1 MLGYLLLLLLFSLF
15 FSVSFYF
22 GFREWRRPWDAAP
35 LPIDVEYVRVE
46 NYFGRSFRAK
56 MQQWLAEAQPNGIA
70 AGLLPSGVL
79 LKTSGGEHLLTLP
92 GGRLERRGE
101 QVELIYCEGDL
112 TLAGGSTFRREIYC
126 RGRCE
131 TEATVQLQSI
141 AADGDVILGLQ
152 NEVAR
157 WVDAQGKVRL
167 RSGTVVGSRVSSS
180 TSIELERQVRAQ
192 SLYAPVVC
200 TADCALM
207 NDPVASLR
215 REAAP
220 PIPNGQAGTPPAVP
234 PYLAGVRCLQLS
246 PRTWLVQDDLDLPAG
261 CRVES
266 NLIVKGTLRAGSDC
280 HFAGDLKASC
290 IQLGS
295 RNRVGGNLVSDG
307 SIEVGEGSFIARN
320 VAAGTHIRFSAG
332 VRVGQLSLPAVV
344 SAGSEVSLEQNVA
357 IYGKVAAGRWIQT
370 L

>member
-56 MQQWLAEAQPNGIA
+56 MQQWLAEAQPNGVA
-70 AGLLPSGVL
+70 PGLLPSGAL
-79 LKTSGGEHLLTLP
+79 LKTPSGERLLTLP
-92 GGRLERRGE
+92 GGRLERQGE

-112 TLAGGSTFRREIYC
+112 TLASGSTFSREIYC
-126 RGRCE
+126 RGRFE
-131 TEATVQLQSI
+131 TEASVQLQSV
-141 AADGDVILGLQ
+141 ASDGDLTLGLQ

-157 WVDAQGKVRL
+157 WVDAEGTVRL
-167 RSGTVVGSRVSSS
+167 ASGTVVGSRVSSS
-180 TSIELERQVRAQ
+180 TSIELERQVRAE
-192 SLYAPVVC
+192 SLYAPVIC
-200 TADCALM
+200 TAACALM
-207 NDPVASLR
+207 DDPLAR
-215 REAAP
+215 PHGENP
-220 PIPNGQAGTPPAVP
+220 PLISNGPAGTPPAVP
-234 PYLAGVRCLQLS
+234 PYLAGVRCFQLS
-246 PRTWLVQDDLDLPAG
+246 PSTWLVQGDLDLPPG
-261 CRVES
+261 GRIES

-295 RNRVGGNLVSDG
+295 RNRVLRNLVSDG
-307 SIEVGEGSFIARN
+307 SIEAGEGSFIARN
-320 VAAGTHIRFSAG
+320 VAAGTDIRFSAG
-332 VRVGQLSLPAVV
+332 VRVGQPSSLAVV
-344 SAGSEVSLEQNVA
+344 SAGNEVSLEQNVA
-357 IYGKVAAGRWIQT
+357 IYGKVAAGQWIRT